1 MLIFIFTLLLQNRIY
16 LLTKNDFMKKK
27 ILAIDDE
34 KSIRFII
41 ENTFNKDF
49 EVTTLNN
56 GMDAL
61 IYLQSGNLPDIIICD
76 VEMPVLNGFEFIRRI
91 RESGFFEEIPLIML
105 SGKEESANKIKCFEM
120 GADDYVLK
128 PFNPK
133 ELIARIKRRLEII
146 DRFTQRRGF

>member
-1 MLIFIFTLLLQNRIY
+1 
-16 LLTKNDFMKKK
+16 MKKK
-27 ILAIDDE
+27 ILALDDE

-49 EVTTLNN
+49 EVTTMNN

-61 IYLQSGNLPDIIICD
+61 FYLQSGNLPDVIICD
-76 VEMPVLNGFEFIRRI
+76 VEMPVLNGFEFIKRI

-105 SGKEESANKIKCFEM
+105 SGKEESADKIKCFEM

-133 ELIARIKRRLEII
+133 ELIARIKRRLESKEQYS
-146 DRFTQRRGF
+146 QRRGS

>member
-1 MLIFIFTLLLQNRIY
+1 
-16 LLTKNDFMKKK
+16 MKKK

-49 EVTTLNN
+49 DVTTMSN

-61 IYLQSGNLPDIIICD
+61 FYLQSGNLPDVIICD
-76 VEMPVLNGFEFIRRI
+76 VEMPVLNCFDFIRRI
-91 RESGFFEEIPLIML
+91 RESGYFDEVLLIML
-105 SGKEESANKIKCFEM
+105 SGKEESADKIKCFEM

-128 PFNPK
+128 PFNPR
-133 ELIARIKRRLEII
+133 ELIARIKRRLESREIYI
-146 DRFTQRRGF
+146 QNR

>member
-1 MLIFIFTLLLQNRIY
+1 
-16 LLTKNDFMKKK
+16 MKKK

-61 IYLQSGNLPDIIICD
+61 
-76 VEMPVLNGFEFIRRI
+76 
-91 RESGFFEEIPLIML
+91 FFNQVIFRML
-105 SGKEESANKIKCFEM
+105 LFVMLKCLF
-120 GADDYVLK
+120 
-128 PFNPK
+128 
-133 ELIARIKRRLEII
+133 
-146 DRFTQRRGF
+146 

>member
-1 MLIFIFTLLLQNRIY
+1 
-16 LLTKNDFMKKK
+16 MKKK
-27 ILAIDDE
+27 ILVIDDE

-49 EVTTLNN
+49 DVTTLNN

-61 IYLQSGNLPDIIICD
+61 VYLQTGNLPDIIICD
-76 VEMPVLNGFEFIRRI
+76 VEMPVLNGIEFIRRM
-91 RESGFFEEIPLIML
+91 RESGYFEEIPLIML
-105 SGKEESANKIKCFEM
+105 SGKEESADKIKCFEM

-133 ELIARIKRRLEII
+133 ELIARIKRRIEA
-146 DRFTQRRGF
+146 RERYTQQRGT

>member
-1 MLIFIFTLLLQNRIY
+1 
-16 LLTKNDFMKKK
+16 MKKK

-49 EVTTLNN
+49 DVATMSN

-61 IYLQSGNLPDIIICD
+61 FYLQSGNIPDVIICD
-76 VEMPVLNGFEFIRRI
+76 LEMPVLNGIEFVKRL
-91 RESGFFEEIPLIML
+91 RESGFFEDIPLIML
-105 SGKEESANKIKCFEM
+105 SGKEESAEKIRCFEM

-128 PFNPK
+128 PFNPR
-133 ELIARIKRRLEII
+133 ELLARIKRRLENINC
-146 DRFTQRRGF
+146 TYNNE

>member
-1 MLIFIFTLLLQNRIY
+1 
-16 LLTKNDFMKKK
+16 MKKK

-49 EVTTLNN
+49 DVTSISN

-61 IYLQSGNLPDIIICD
+61 FYLQSGNLPDLIICD
-76 VEMPVLNGFEFIRRI
+76 VEMPVLNGFEFIKRI
-91 RESGFFEEIPLIML
+91 RESGFFDEIPLIML
-105 SGKEESANKIKCFEM
+105 SGKEESADKIKCFEM

-133 ELIARIKRRLEII
+133 ELIARIKRRLEFR
-146 DRFTQRRGF
+146 DLYTQRRGN

>member
-1 MLIFIFTLLLQNRIY
+1 
-16 LLTKNDFMKKK
+16 MKKK

-49 EVTTLNN
+49 EVITMNN

-61 IYLQSGNLPDIIICD
+61 YYLQSGNLPDVIICD
-76 VEMPVLNGFEFIRRI
+76 VEMPVLNGFEFIRKI
-91 RESGFFEEIPLIML
+91 RESGFFDEIPLIML
-105 SGKEESANKIKCFEM
+105 SGKEESADKIKCFEM

-133 ELIARIKRRLEII
+133 ELIARIKRRLESKEQYSQKK
-146 DRFTQRRGF
+146 R

>member
-1 MLIFIFTLLLQNRIY
+1 
-16 LLTKNDFMKKK
+16 MKKK

-49 EVTTLNN
+49 EVATLNN

-61 IYLQSGNLPDIIICD
+61 FYLQSGNLPDIIICD

-105 SGKEESANKIKCFEM
+105 SGKEESADKIKCFEM

-128 PFNPK
+128 PFNPR

-146 DRFTQRRGF
+146 DRYTQRRGT

>member
-1 MLIFIFTLLLQNRIY
+1 
-16 LLTKNDFMKKK
+16 MKKK

-49 EVTTLNN
+49 DVTSISN

-61 IYLQSGNLPDIIICD
+61 FYLQSGNMPDLIICD
-76 VEMPVLNGFEFIRRI
+76 VEMPVLNGFEFIKRI
-91 RESGFFEEIPLIML
+91 RESGFFDEIPLIML
-105 SGKEESANKIKCFEM
+105 SGKEESADKIKCFEM

-133 ELIARIKRRLEII
+133 ELIARIKRRLEF
-146 DRFTQRRGF
+146 RVLYTQRRGN

>member
-1 MLIFIFTLLLQNRIY
+1 
-16 LLTKNDFMKKK
+16 MKKK

-49 EVTTLNN
+49 EVTTMGN

-61 IYLQSGNLPDIIICD
+61 FYLQSGNLPDVIICD

-91 RESGFFEEIPLIML
+91 RESGFFEDIPLIML
-105 SGKEESANKIKCFEM
+105 SGKEESADKIKCFEM

-133 ELIARIKRRLEII
+133 ELIVRIKRRMESKELYSI
-146 DRFTQRRGF
+146 RRGN

>member
-1 MLIFIFTLLLQNRIY
+1 
-16 LLTKNDFMKKK
+16 MKKK

-49 EVTTLNN
+49 DVVTMTN

-61 IYLQSGNLPDIIICD
+61 FYIQSGNFPDVIICD
-76 VEMPVLNGFEFIRRI
+76 LEMPVLNGIEFVKRL

-105 SGKEESANKIKCFEM
+105 SGKEESSEKIKCFEM

-128 PFNPK
+128 PFNPR
-133 ELIARIKRRLEII
+133 ELLARITRRLESKELYSQ
-146 DRFTQRRGF
+146 QRMG

>member
-1 MLIFIFTLLLQNRIY
+1 
-16 LLTKNDFMKKK
+16 MKKK

-49 EVTTLNN
+49 EVKTLNN

-61 IYLQSGNLPDIIICD
+61 FYLQSGNLPDIIICD
-76 VEMPVLNGFEFIRRI
+76 LEMPVLNGLEFLRRI
-91 RESGFFEEIPLIML
+91 RESGFFEEIPVIML
-105 SGKEESANKIKCFEM
+105 SGKEESADKIKCFEM

-146 DRFTQRRGF
+146 DRFTNRIGL

>member
-1 MLIFIFTLLLQNRIY
+1 
-16 LLTKNDFMKKK
+16 MKKK

-49 EVTTLNN
+49 DVVTLTN

-61 IYLQSGNLPDIIICD
+61 FYLQSGNMPDVIICD
-76 VEMPVLNGFEFIRRI
+76 LEMPVLNGIEFVRRL

-105 SGKEESANKIKCFEM
+105 SGKEESSEKIKCFEM

-128 PFNPK
+128 PFNPR
-133 ELIARIKRRLEII
+133 ELLARIQRRLESKQLYSQ
-146 DRFTQRRGF
+146 QRMG

>member
-1 MLIFIFTLLLQNRIY
+1 
-16 LLTKNDFMKKK
+16 MKKK

-49 EVTTLNN
+49 DVTTMSN

-61 IYLQSGNLPDIIICD
+61 FYLQSGNIPDVIICD
-76 VEMPVLNGFEFIRRI
+76 LDMPVLNGIEFVKRL

-105 SGKEESANKIKCFEM
+105 SGKEESADKIRCFEM

-128 PFNPK
+128 PFNPR
-133 ELIARIKRRLEII
+133 ELLARIKRRLE
-146 DRFTQRRGF
+146 TKQLYSQQRMD

>member
-1 MLIFIFTLLLQNRIY
+1 
-16 LLTKNDFMKKK
+16 MKKK

-49 EVTTLNN
+49 EVVTLNN

-61 IYLQSGNLPDIIICD
+61 FYLQSGNLPDIIICD

-105 SGKEESANKIKCFEM
+105 SGKEESADKIKCFEM

-128 PFNPK
+128 PFKPK
-133 ELIARIKRRLEII
+133 ELIARIKRRLETI
-146 DRFTQRRGF
+146 DRYTQRRGT

>member
-1 MLIFIFTLLLQNRIY
+1 MR
-16 LLTKNDFMKKK
+16 KK
-27 ILAIDDE
+27 ILVIDDE

-61 IYLQSGNLPDIIICD
+61 FYLQSGNLPDIIICD

-91 RESGFFEEIPLIML
+91 RESCFFEEIPLIML
-105 SGKEESANKIKCFEM
+105 SGKEESADKIKCFEM

-133 ELIARIKRRLEII
+133 ELIARIKRRLETV
-146 DRFTQRRGF
+146 DRYTQRRGT

>member
-1 MLIFIFTLLLQNRIY
+1 
-16 LLTKNDFMKKK
+16 MKKK

-49 EVTTLNN
+49 EVVTLNN

-61 IYLQSGNLPDIIICD
+61 FYLQSGNLPDIIICD

-91 RESGFFEEIPLIML
+91 RESGFFEDIPLVML
-105 SGKEESANKIKCFEM
+105 SGKEESADKIKCFEM

-146 DRFTQRRGF
+146 DRYTQRRGT

>member
-1 MLIFIFTLLLQNRIY
+1 
-16 LLTKNDFMKKK
+16 MKKK

-49 EVTTLNN
+49 EVTTMSN

-61 IYLQSGNLPDIIICD
+61 FHLQSGNLPDLIICD
-76 VEMPVLNGFEFIRRI
+76 VEMPVLNGFEFIKRI
-91 RESGFFEEIPLIML
+91 RESGFFEDIPLIML
-105 SGKEESANKIKCFEM
+105 SGKEESADKIKCFEM

-133 ELIARIKRRLEII
+133 ELIVRIKRRMESKELYLL
-146 DRFTQRRGF
+146 RRGN

>member
-1 MLIFIFTLLLQNRIY
+1 
-16 LLTKNDFMKKK
+16 MKKK

-49 EVTTLNN
+49 EVTSIGN
-56 GMDAL
+56 GLDAL
-61 IYLQSGNLPDIIICD
+61 FYLQTGNLPDVIICD

-91 RESGFFEEIPLIML
+91 RESGFFDEIPLIML
-105 SGKEESANKIKCFEM
+105 SGKEESADKIKCFEM

-133 ELIARIKRRLEII
+133 ELIARIKRRLE
-146 DRFTQRRGF
+146 FKELYSQRRGN